1 MEDEANRY
9 RTEANQLGVRLQSQ
23 QARVR
28 QLEENV
34 RGSRYQQSTE
44 QQQLI
49 QANRR
54 MQTALT
60 ELSLEIERLNSVL
73 RQKVGQIEQL

>member
-44 QQQLI
+44 Q
-49 QANRR
+49 
-54 MQTALT
+54 
-60 ELSLEIERLNSVL
+60 
-73 RQKVGQIEQL
+73 